1 MQTFD
6 IGGIKVSSDIDDF
19 DFDDAVKY
27 ANYVLTHAD
36 CSDRLESVEVKK
48 CDDGKVDVNFQ
59 FRGQKF
65 ERIRRITG

>member
-1 MQTFD
+1 MTTFD
-6 IGGIKVSSDIDDF
+6 LDGVKVSSDLDDF
-19 DFDDAVKY
+19 DALDAVEY
-27 ANYVLTHAD
+27 VDYVLTHAD
-36 CSDRLESVEVKK
+36 CSDHLEWVEVKQ